1 MTARAAKRAVV
12 VAWPADPPSPFVRAS
27 LREQQRSATRE
38 RIFDAAIAE
47 FRRVGFERA
56 SISEIART
64 AGLSRPSI
72 YAHFPSLDHVLFE
85 LGWRFALQIV
95 RRLGPATRLAGALDR
110 LADAV
115 IEVEV
120 SVGDPL
126 LFREL
131 ISIFSRRSAVP
142 AFDAAEIPLLA
153 ELLKRFEDAR
163 VSGELRA
170 GMPPEQAARL
180 CLSGV
185 LGHLVGVEA
194 TPQDRRSDLRALF
207 SLYLAEVPSDAS
219 APARH
224 RANTTCSRPR
234 RSSSSSAP
242 RLRRSD

>member
-1 MTARAAKRAVV
+1 MTARAGKRA
-12 VAWPADPPSPFVRAS
+12 AALSWPADPPSPFARAS
-27 LREQQRSATRE
+27 LREQQRGATRE
-38 RIFDAAIAE
+38 RILDAAIAE

-64 AGLSRPSI
+64 AGVSRPSI

-95 RRLGPATRLAGALDR
+95 RRLGPETQLAGVLDR

-115 IEVEV
+115 IEVET
-120 SVGDPL
+120 SVGDAL

-131 ISIFSRRSAVP
+131 ISIFSRRSGIP
-142 AFDAAEIPLLA
+142 AFDASEIPLLT

-163 VSGELRA
+163 ISGELRP

-185 LGHLVGVEA
+185 LGHLVGVDA
-194 TPQDRRSDLRALF
+194 TPQERRSDLRALF
-207 SLYLAEVPSDAS
+207 SLYLAEVPKGTA
-219 APARH
+219 ATAR
-224 RANTTCSRPR
+224 RGAGAARSR
-234 RSSSSSAP
+234 
-242 RLRRSD
+242 

>member
-1 MTARAAKRAVV
+1 
-12 VAWPADPPSPFVRAS
+12 

-64 AGLSRPSI
+64 AGVSRPSI

-95 RRLGPATRLAGALDR
+95 RRLGPETTLAGVLDR

-115 IEVEV
+115 IEVEI
-120 SVGDPL
+120 SVDDAL

-131 ISIFSRRSAVP
+131 ISIFSRRSSVP
-142 AFDAAEIPLLA
+142 VFEVTEIPVLA

-194 TPQDRRSDLRALF
+194 TPQERRSDLRALF
-207 SLYLAEVPSDAS
+207 SLYLAEVPRDAG
-219 APARH
+219 AKAKR
-224 RANTTCSRPR
+224 RTGAVRSRTR
-234 RSSSSSAP
+234 RSSSRPAPSS
-242 RLRRSD
+242 RGSD